1 MLLHSLYAAENV
13 ALTAELA
20 RYQQVHGP
28 VGAGGAAGC
37 GVSWV
42 LITLNLTGCA
52 MDLTAAENVALTA
65 ELARYQQYV
74 DRSEREALLGDVEA
88 LRGEVLRLQDSVGRL
103 SAAPQV
109 SAMSTPPQNNW
120 F

>member
-1 MLLHSLYAAENV
+1 M
-13 ALTAELA
+13 
-20 RYQQVHGP
+20 
-28 VGAGGAAGC
+28 
-37 GVSWV
+37 